1 MTSILKL
8 SNGLEVVG
16 TIEVENDYNVVVNKP
31 LQINYR
37 YFQGS
42 IPSVSF
48 VRYIMFARS
57 DVVGFCTRDIM
68 SIVDARES
76 FALYYAN
83 VVDQYYG
90 DLEKV
95 IDKELENITIT
106 PTEKGFHES
115 ILESMSVEGA
125 TIN

>member
-8 SNGLEVVG
+8 SNGFEVVG
-16 TIEVENDYNVVVNKP
+16 TIEVENDFTVVVNKP

-48 VRYIMFARS
+48 VRYIMFAQAES
-57 DVVGFCTRDIM
+57 ISFSTQDIM
-68 SIVDARES
+68 NVVSARES
-76 FALYYAN
+76 FASYYAN

-95 IDKELENITIT
+95 IDKELENITIS
-106 PTEKGFHES
+106 PSEKGFHES

>member
-16 TIEVENDYNVVVNKP
+16 TIEVENDFTVVVNKP

-42 IPSVSF
+42 MPSVSF
-48 VRYIMFARS
+48 VRYIMFAQS
-57 DVVGFCTRDIM
+57 DSISFSTQDIM
-68 SIVDARES
+68 NVVSARES
-76 FALYYAN
+76 FASYYAN

-95 IDKELENITIT
+95 IDKELDNITT
-106 PTEKGFHES
+106 SPSEERFHES

-125 TIN
+125 TVN

>member
-16 TIEVENDYNVVVNKP
+16 TIEVENDYTVVVNKP

-48 VRYIMFARS
+48 VRYIMFAQS
-57 DVVGFCTRDIM
+57 DSISFSTQDIM
-68 SIVDARES
+68 NVVSARES
-76 FALYYAN
+76 FASYYAN

-95 IDKELENITIT
+95 IDKELVSITVS
-106 PTEKGFHES
+106 PSEKGFHES

-125 TIN
+125 TVN

>member
-76 FALYYAN
+76 FAAYYAN

-95 IDKELENITIT
+95 IDKELDNITVS
-106 PTEKGFHES
+106 PSEKGFHES

-125 TIN
+125 TVN

>member
-16 TIEVENDYNVVVNKP
+16 TIEVENDFTVVVNKP

-37 YFQGS
+37 YFQAS

-48 VRYIMFARS
+48 VRYIMFAQS
-57 DVVGFCTRDIM
+57 DSISFSTQDIM
-68 SIVDARES
+68 NVVSARES
-76 FALYYAN
+76 FASYYAN

-95 IDKELENITIT
+95 IDKELVNITT
-106 PTEKGFHES
+106 PPSAETFHKS

>member
-16 TIEVENDYNVVVNKP
+16 TIEVENDFTVVVNKP

-48 VRYIMFARS
+48 VRYIMFAQS
-57 DVVGFCTRDIM
+57 DSISFSTQDIM
-68 SIVDARES
+68 NVVSARES

-83 VVDQYYG
+83 VVNQYYG

-95 IDKELENITIT
+95 IDKELENITT
-106 PTEKGFHES
+106 SPSAETFHES

>member
-16 TIEVENDYNVVVNKP
+16 IIEVENDFTVVVNKP

-48 VRYIMFARS
+48 VRYIMFAQAES
-57 DVVGFCTRDIM
+57 ISFSTHDIM
-68 SIVDARES
+68 NVVSARES
-76 FALYYAN
+76 FASYYAN

-95 IDKELENITIT
+95 IDKELENITIS
-106 PTEKGFHES
+106 PSEKGFHES

-125 TIN
+125 TVN